1 MHANWFS
8 IHRFWPPIYDQTN
21 QLNRHTNCYSVYFFL
36 RFLTISNIKYE
47 WQNLVLTFPLWSVL
61 GTFTMIGVPVVNP
74 AVNAPISGKLK
85 NTTKWSYNQIKNA
98 KKKKKTQLNS
108 VPSETP
114 EYIVQ
119 VSVSFL
125 GVVIR
130 LWPGLLH
137 RKRLTV
143 SK

>member
-98 KKKKKTQLNS
+98 KKKKKNS
-108 VPSETP
+108 IKFSTIRNTRI
-114 EYIVQ
+114 YSA
-119 VSVSFL
+119 SVSLFS
-125 GVVIR
+125 G
-130 LWPGLLH
+130 GSNSA
-137 RKRLTV
+137 LTW
-143 SK
+143 SPA